1 MHSRF
6 SKVLLLRLR
15 GLKVL
20 LNTSTS
26 SDDNS
31 NEPTD
36 NDHRELKTTPIT
48 GFALAP

>member
-1 MHSRF
+1 MNSRF

-15 GLKVL
+15 VLKLL
-20 LNTSTS
+20 LNINTS

-48 GFALAP
+48 DVALAP